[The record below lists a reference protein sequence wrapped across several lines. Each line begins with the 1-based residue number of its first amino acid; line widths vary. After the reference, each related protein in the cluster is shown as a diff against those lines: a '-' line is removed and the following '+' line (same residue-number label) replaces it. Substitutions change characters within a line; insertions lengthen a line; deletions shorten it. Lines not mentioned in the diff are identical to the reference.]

1 MEILHIFSWPRKTDD
16 PSRKGHELGKSHDG
30 KKLRGVQFSAHLILA
45 HRVLGC
51 ELAVVKVHA
60 RHGGGHQ
67 AQDEDHRGHLDGGC
81 HCVKSLS

>member
-1 MEILHIFSWPRKTDD
+1 MTLDARATSLVKVMTVNNCEAS
-16 PSRKGHELGKSHDG
+16 
-30 KKLRGVQFSAHLILA
+30 SAHLVLA
-45 HRVLGC
+45 HCVLGC

-67 AQDEDHRGHLDGGC
+67 AQDEDHRGHLGGGC